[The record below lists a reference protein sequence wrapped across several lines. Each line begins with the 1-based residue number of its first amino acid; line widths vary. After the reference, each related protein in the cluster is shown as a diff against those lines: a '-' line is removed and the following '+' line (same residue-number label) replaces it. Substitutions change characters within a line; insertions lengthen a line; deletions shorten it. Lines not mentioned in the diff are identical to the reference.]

1 MLFASSSRHLL
12 ISAKGSPHHGTGS
25 VPDPRGVFH
34 SNDRAGL
41 TMAEKSPVKRRP
53 QDEENPE
60 HGQSSV
66 SKKPKVEET
75 QESLDPGKK
84 Q

>member
-1 MLFASSSRHLL
+1 MV
-12 ISAKGSPHHGTGS
+12 GS
-25 VPDPRGVFH
+25 VPDPRGVSH